1 MDSEIPQGSHVNQ
14 SGQSL
19 RKPCRSNVVG
29 PWLVGLWER
38 YQPGLLGYFQ
48 KLSLEACF
56 ESLFKMVV
64 ERGKGEAGNSTAV
77 GKLTASYI
85 VIY

>member
-1 MDSEIPQGSHVNQ
+1 MD
-14 SGQSL
+14 
-19 RKPCRSNVVG
+19 

-38 YQPGLLGYFQ
+38 YQPGLLDYFQ

-56 ESLFKMVV
+56 ESLFKMMVV
-64 ERGKGEAGNSTAV
+64 RGKGEAGNSTAV

>member
-1 MDSEIPQGSHVNQ
+1 M
-14 SGQSL
+14 
-19 RKPCRSNVVG
+19 G
-29 PWLVGLWER
+29 PWLVGLWEQ

-64 ERGKGEAGNSTAV
+64 VRGEGDARNSTAV
-77 GKLTASYI
+77 GKLTASYT
-85 VIY
+85 VIH